1 MGRLLAA
8 AFFAGMSFAAIMPA
22 RSDLGGA
29 DITGSGLTTGNTY
42 DAWCGNDFVDC
53 KVQFSNGRLIVDD
66 GKGILASQLDNV
78 VFDRICRD
86 YALGMPNCVSYQY
99 NKE

>member
-1 MGRLLAA
+1 MRRFL
-8 AFFAGMSFAAIMPA
+8 FAAVLVGTSVAAVLPA

-53 KVQFSNGRLIVDD
+53 RVQVSNGRLIVDN
-66 GKGILASQLDNV
+66 GKGIQASQLDSV

-86 YALGMPNCVSYQY
+86 YG
-99 NKE
+99 